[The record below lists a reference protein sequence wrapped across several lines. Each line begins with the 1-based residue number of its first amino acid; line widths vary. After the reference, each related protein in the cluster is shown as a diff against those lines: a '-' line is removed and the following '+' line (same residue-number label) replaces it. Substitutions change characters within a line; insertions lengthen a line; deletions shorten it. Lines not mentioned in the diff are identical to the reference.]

1 MTTSITFTR
10 LASGAAIIAVAA
22 VGAAF
27 LGYLGLLL
35 YSFRRYGRLL
45 PED

>member
-1 MTTSITFTR
+1 MTAPITFTK
-10 LASGAAIIAVAA
+10 LASGAAIIAV
-22 VGAAF
+22 VGVVAAF